1 MRPFPIAKAR
11 GIRRMFL
18 MMKFEVPNQRPIIGH
33 YGERVQSLVHAEEL
47 AELIQAVSKLHR
59 TRSFAST
66 DNERDIARLNLVE
79 EIADVVI
86 CVEQMLEMYDIR
98 EDEVQG
104 FIEEKCER
112 QVARLK

>member
-1 MRPFPIAKAR
+1 
-11 GIRRMFL
+11 
-18 MMKFEVPNQRPIIGH
+18 MKFEVPNQRPIIGH

-98 EDEVQG
+98 EEEVKG

-112 QVARLK
+112 QAARLK

>member
-1 MRPFPIAKAR
+1 
-11 GIRRMFL
+11 
-18 MMKFEVPNQRPIIGH
+18 MKFEVPNQRLIIGH

-59 TRSFAST
+59 ARSFAST

-86 CVEQMLEMYDIR
+86 CIEQMMEIYEIG

-112 QVARLK
+112 QEERLR